1 MKAHEKAFQL
11 QNEIADL
18 RDKVAFALD
27 YAKTHGR
34 EDDAELLEAALKAL
48 DDDSIGMGWIA
59 VALERAPHFEL
70 DSVPE
75 HAAKNAYIKW
85 FEGRQKGSEAE

>member
-1 MKAHEKAFQL
+1 MRAHEKAFQL
-11 QNEIADL
+11 LDEIADL

-27 YAKTHGR
+27 YARTHGR

-75 HAAKNAYIKW
+75 DAARNAYIKW
-85 FEGRQKGSEAE
+85 FGSGKRGSEAK